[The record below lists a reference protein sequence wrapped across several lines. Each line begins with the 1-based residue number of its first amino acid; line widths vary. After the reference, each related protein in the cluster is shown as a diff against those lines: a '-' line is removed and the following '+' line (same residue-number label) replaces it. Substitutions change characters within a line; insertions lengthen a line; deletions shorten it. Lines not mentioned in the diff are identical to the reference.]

1 MKTINTLIVEDHPL
15 MVQNYL
21 DSIAIFQEE
30 NQLKYLFNC
39 TNVSNCS
46 EAYETIINF
55 KTNETPI
62 DLVILDISIPG
73 DSNINMLSGEDIGR
87 FIKEQFPD
95 SKIIVSTSLDDNYR
109 ISSLMSRIM
118 PMSVLVKTELTIDEI
133 INTLKDVLNNKK
145 SYSPRISKII
155 DNLTNSDH
163 NHIDETDRRIIY
175 EISMGSRIADMVEI
189 LSVSKATIENRK
201 KRIKEI
207 LDCETDRE
215 LIVAA
220 KQKGFI

>member
-1 MKTINTLIVEDHPL
+1 MKKINTLIVEDHPL
-15 MVQNYL
+15 MVQNYIE
-21 DSIAIFQEE
+21 SIHLFQEE
-30 NQLKYLFNC
+30 SQVAYEFNC
-39 TNVSNCS
+39 TQVSTCR
-46 EAYETIINF
+46 EAHQSILDSKAKDIS
-55 KTNETPI
+55 I

-73 DSNINMLSGEDIGR
+73 DSTINMLSGEDIGR
-87 FIKEQFPD
+87 FIKEQFPEA
-95 SKIIVSTSLDDNYR
+95 KIIVSTSLDDNYR

-133 INTLKDVLNNKK
+133 INTLRDVLNNKK